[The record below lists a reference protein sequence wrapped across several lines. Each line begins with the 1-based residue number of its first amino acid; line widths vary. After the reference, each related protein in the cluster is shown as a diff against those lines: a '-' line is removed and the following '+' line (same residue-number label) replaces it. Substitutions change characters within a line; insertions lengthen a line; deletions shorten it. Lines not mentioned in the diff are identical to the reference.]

1 MTDQLQAAAKAGDI
15 KAIEALMNKAF
26 EPKGLTVRVTNSG
39 RLLKVVMRGKT
50 APDRALLPAIKAG
63 LANISPQGFDQ
74 FVVTARATGK
84 SDAWSYQ
91 GDFTK
96 DEQPLPKPKTAS
108 TPPAPQPKPL
118 PKANSVSSKPEV
130 SATTSDAITSQEQ
143 SKAWYQQNWL
153 VISLL
158 ILFPLA
164 GIPLT
169 WATKW
174 PKINKIGASAISG
187 IWLLSSVLLSS
198 FPDPQTTTAQESDQ
212 SSSTELAG
220 APENTAPAPATD
232 RTFADAINTAM
243 SAAEAAQ
250 IAKTSDE
257 WKNVENLWYR
267 AITLMNTVPQTS
279 VNYQSAQQK
288 ATEYQVNLDYARQQ
302 ADSPTKTLNLSKAE
316 LSTYF
321 SQPNLDFSFK
331 SVPLADG
338 SPRLIGTASNHPV
351 TIELYGSSNLATE
364 AAMITFVGE
373 GVSPSSLA
381 IINLEFLNKIAP
393 GYDWEE
399 VLSQTMS
406 ELFESGSKEPQS
418 IIAGDK
424 IISIQFNKV
433 AETGVYR
440 LFIKVKP
447 SE

>member
-39 RLLKVVMRGKT
+39 RLLKVVIRGKT
-50 APDRALLPAIKAG
+50 APDRALLPTIKAG

-74 FVVTARATGK
+74 FVVTARAIGK
-84 SDAWSYQ
+84 SNAWSYQ

-96 DEQPLPKPKTAS
+96 DEKPSPKAKAAS
-108 TPPAPQPKPL
+108 TPPPPQPKPL
-118 PKANSVSSKPEV
+118 PKADSVPPKPEV
-130 SATTSDAITSQEQ
+130 SATTSDAVTGQEQ

-169 WATKW
+169 WMSKW

-198 FPDPQTTTAQESDQ
+198 LPDPQTTTAQESDQ

-220 APENTAPAPATD
+220 APENTEPAPATD

-250 IAKTSDE
+250 TAKTSDE

-279 VNYQSAQQK
+279 VNYQTAQQK
-288 ATEYQVNLDYARQQ
+288 ANEYQDNLAYARKNSESSISSQSES
-302 ADSPTKTLNLSKAE
+302 SPGT
-316 LSTYF
+316 
-321 SQPNLDFSFK
+321 QPN
-331 SVPLADG
+331 
-338 SPRLIGTASNHPV
+338 RITN
-351 TIELYGSSNLATE
+351 TTTE
-364 AAMITFVGE
+364 KTTEEKM
-373 GVSPSSLA
+373 A
-381 IINLEFLNKIAP
+381 IIDGRPTLAVTYGELLDKIDEKCIQNRTEIA
-393 GYDWEE
+393 DIVVTSVE
-399 VLSQTMS
+399 VASKKGHKTDILGM
-406 ELFESGSKEPQS
+406 LESGH
-418 IIAGDK
+418 IATRNVDLQLDC
-424 IISIQFNKV
+424 I
-433 AETGVYR
+433 EVYT
-440 LFIKVKP
+440 LIVVMM
-447 SE
+447 EL